1 MTILSLPL
9 LLLSLQDI
17 PPAEAARLEA
27 LERQIEQRE
36 QSAAEIRG
44 RTEEQEEGL
53 DRLRSQIVSTASA
66 LQAAEA
72 RATELEGD
80 LADIEVREAIA
91 LEERDARSLE
101 LSQVLAAL
109 QNLERSRPPA
119 LVVSPG
125 DAQRAA
131 LAAISLSS
139 MTPRLAE
146 IVEARK
152 AEIIRLA
159 ALREEKRRARAQ
171 LDDTNTALTERRRLL
186 ENLLSEREQVYN
198 QDRAELVRV
207 EREARRL
214 AAEASNIRELLARL
228 RDLPSPEDV
237 LDRYRQ
243 SRRDRDL
250 PATFAAS
257 KGQLDSPVA
266 GIVAGYYGERDA
278 QGNQRDSVELVT
290 RPGAVVTTPYSGRVQ
305 WAAEF
310 GALGNVLI
318 IDVGGGFSAIMIG
331 VDRFIVQKGQP
342 LAAGEPVGVMSS
354 AQSAARLQFQ
364 IRESGR
370 PVDPSPWIETLGR

>member
-1 MTILSLPL
+1 MTILSLSL

-36 QSAAEIRG
+36 RSAAEIRD
-44 RTEEQEEGL
+44 RTEGQQEGL
-53 DRLRSQIVSTASA
+53 DRLRGQIVSTASA

-125 DAQRAA
+125 DAQKAA

-146 IVEARK
+146 IVDARK

-159 ALREEKRRARAQ
+159 TLREEKRRARLQ
-171 LDDTNTALTERRRLL
+171 LDDTNTALTERRLLL
-186 ENLLSEREQVYN
+186 ENLLSERQQVYN
-198 QDRAELVRV
+198 QDRAELQRV

-250 PATFAAS
+250 PPTFAAS

-266 GIVAGYYGERDA
+266 GIVAGYFGERDA

-354 AQSAARLQFQ
+354 TQSAGRLQFQ
-364 IRESGR
+364 IRESGS
-370 PVDPSPWIETLGR
+370 PIDPSPWIENLGR